1 VILHSLEKRLDRLRP
16 EVGAAIPAA
25 ARERI
30 RLIDEED
37 AVERAPD
44 RPVGLDR
51 RRPDVL
57 AHEPRPVDLDEVALP
72 EQPDRAVGLGKQARD
87 RRLPGARIAQEHEVL
102 GGRHLR

>member
-1 VILHSLEKRLDRLRP
+1 VN
-16 EVGAAIPAA
+16 G

-57 AHEPRPVDLDEVALP
+57 AHEPRPVDLNEVALP
-72 EQPDRAVGLGKQARD
+72 EQPDRAVGLGEQARD
-87 RRLPGARIAQEHEVL
+87 CRLPGARIAEEHEVL
-102 GGRHLR
+102 RSRHLR